1 MISYRTLAALYY
13 FLSAVSAWGA
23 PNYGGFGR
31 VWQETFSGPAG
42 SSPNR
47 GNWNIIEGNL
57 GYNEELQRYTASN
70 SNLQLTGGDTLQII
84 PRRDGGGWTSGRLE
98 STYVARPSAGKVTK
112 LEAVIRFG
120 GNGVDRK
127 KGIWPAF
134 WVLGDSHR
142 HGTPWPACGELDIM
156 ETVNGQLTGYG
167 TVHCDVFPGG
177 ICNEGNGIGAGT
189 GFPDQG
195 WHTWSLEI
203 DRRPGNW
210 QDQSITWFIDGR
222 QFHQVKGYR
231 INKFDVW
238 ASLTDRPL
246 YFILNLAVGG
256 KWPGPPD
263 GNTLDSFGSM
273 MEVGYVAHY
282 ST

>member
-1 MISYRTLAALYY
+1 MVSYRTLAAVAPL
-13 FLSAVSAWGA
+13 LSTVSAWGA

-31 VWQETFSGPAG
+31 VWQETFAGPAG

-70 SNLQLTGGDTLQII
+70 SNLQVSGGETLQII
-84 PRRDGGGWTSGRLE
+84 PKRDGGGWTSGRIE
-98 STYVARPSAGKVTK
+98 STYTVRPSPGKVTK
-112 LEAVIRFG
+112 LEAIVRFG
-120 GNGVDRK
+120 GNGLDRK

-134 WVLGDSHR
+134 WVLGDAHR
-142 HGTPWPACGELDIM
+142 HGTAWPACGELDIM
-156 ETVNGQLTGYG
+156 ETINGQLTGYG

-177 ICNEGNGIGAGT
+177 ICNEGNGIGSGT
-189 GFPDQG
+189 GFPDQN
-195 WHTWSLEI
+195 WHTWTLEI
-203 DRRPGNW
+203 DRRPSNW
-210 QDQSITWFIDGR
+210 QDQSITWFVDGR
-222 QFHQVKGYR
+222 QFHQVKGHR
-231 INKFDVW
+231 INKYDVW

-256 KWPGPPD
+256 KWPGPPN
-263 GNTLDSFGSM
+263 GNTLDGYGSM